1 MANNRYDKYILK
13 CFYTKESKFYLNTI
27 KTCTKR
33 DVIKEFKD
41 WYCQL
46 KI

>member
-13 CFYTKESKFYLNTI
+13 YFYTTESKFYLNAI
-27 KTCTKR
+27 KTCAKK